1 MAGTGLAI
9 GWAVWP
15 RAARLNWAAG
25 PDESLIN
32 AYLKIGP
39 DGRITVA
46 VAQAEMGQGIW
57 SALAQIIADE
67 LGADWQTVG
76 VEPAPLGPDYANPG
90 LALGAAAGQS
100 EPMRSLIMG
109 AGQRVAAF
117 RHGLAQD
124 GFRAG
129 GADPDAHTARRHPL
143 PVLREPPGERRH
155 GGGGAGTD
163 LRDHRLWRSRHRE
176 PVAEFGLE
184 RSDQERPEDEG
195 DQVIQHHGSPRRQRG
210 DPTSR
215 TRGARQRGP
224 DPSGR

>member
-15 RAARLNWAAG
+15 RAARLNWTAG
-25 PDESLIN
+25 PDETLIN
-32 AYLKIGP
+32 AYLKIGA

-109 AGQRVAAF
+109 AGQKSRV
-117 RHGLAQD
+117 
-124 GFRAG
+124 
-129 GADPDAHTARRHPL
+129 
-143 PVLREPPGERRH
+143 
-155 GGGGAGTD
+155 
-163 LRDHRLWRSRHRE
+163 
-176 PVAEFGLE
+176 
-184 RSDQERPEDEG
+184 
-195 DQVIQHHGSPRRQRG
+195 
-210 DPTSR
+210 
-215 TRGARQRGP
+215 
-224 DPSGR
+224 